1 MNRNQRKQQKE
12 QTRKILLEAAFSE
25 FGRRGIMATRM
36 SDIAVAAGVSHGT
49 VFAHFENQEALI
61 SAVIEAFGEK
71 IALRTHEL
79 ASQCKGVQELLAV
92 HLLCIEE
99 SEAFYTRLVNEA
111 RFLPQVARDT
121 FIMIQSA
128 VSFHIS
134 QSAQAEMDQGRL
146 IKMPLHLFFNTWV
159 GLVHYYLNNS
169 DLFAGGG
176 SVIKRYGPVLLE
188 HFMSLARTRQ

>member
-1 MNRNQRKQQKE
+1 MGKNQRQQQKE
-12 QTRKILLEAAFSE
+12 QTRQTLLETAFSE

-36 SDIAVAAGVSHGT
+36 SDIAGAAGVSHGT

-61 SAVIEAFGEK
+61 SAVIEEFGEK
-71 IALRTHEL
+71 ITFRTHEL
-79 ASQCKGVQELLAV
+79 AGRCQGVQDLLVV

-99 SEAFYTRLVNEA
+99 YEAFYTRLVNEA

-134 QSAQAEMDQGRL
+134 QAAGREMEQGS
-146 IKMPLHLFFNTWV
+146 IIEMPLHLFFNTWV

-169 DLFAGGG
+169 DLFARED
-176 SVIKRYGPVLLE
+176 SVIKRYGPSLLE
-188 HFMSLARTRQ
+188 HFMSLVKAHK